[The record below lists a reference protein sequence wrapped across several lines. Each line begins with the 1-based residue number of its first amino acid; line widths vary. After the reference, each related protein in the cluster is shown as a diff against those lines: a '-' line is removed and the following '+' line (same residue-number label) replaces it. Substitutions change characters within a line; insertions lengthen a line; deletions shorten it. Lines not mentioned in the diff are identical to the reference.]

1 MRQQGLKISDSE
13 FEVLRMIGQ
22 GEKLTSIAD
31 KLNLSVNTIASFK
44 SRIQEKLNLNSTA
57 SLIKFKL
64 NNKLI

>member
-1 MRQQGLKISDSE
+1 VRQQGLKISDSE

>member
-1 MRQQGLKISDSE
+1 
-13 FEVLRMIGQ
+13 MIGQ

>member
-64 NNKLI
+64 DNQLI